1 MFKKKLMNV
10 AATKDEFNVK
20 TNLKGE
26 ALAQMCMK
34 IIVVM
39 ATSLVTTFGLDTE
52 YIFKEAKR
60 MTDITVEN
68 MGEDK

>member
-1 MFKKKLMNV
+1 MNV
-10 AATKDEFNVK
+10 VATKDEFNV
-20 TNLKGE
+20 TTSLKGE

-39 ATSLVTTFGLDTE
+39 ATSLVTTFGIDTE
-52 YIFKEAKR
+52 YIFTEAKR

-68 MGEDK
+68 MEDEK